1 MESEA
6 VRNETEEYQLIRRHM
21 DMLNSHPLWRSAT
34 KIFIPE
40 NNLGL
45 EASHLHG
52 LVQEYPDVVT
62 YWQND
67 QRPGVVMT
75 HESKNR
81 YHKMMTTCL
90 YQGKLLFERD
100 LFTTS
105 RNLTVKRILPA
116 VREQFERYHWEV
128 RQARDNYGKR
138 SLALTGKMGT
148 KNDDMCVALQMIYD
162 YGHQLT
168 TNPRNPVFD
177 TVNPANIRRIAM
189 IEVLVNAS

>member
-6 VRNETEEYQLIRRHM
+6 VRNEMEEYQLIRRHM
-21 DMLNSHPLWRSAT
+21 DMLNSHPLWRSAV

-52 LVQEYPDVVT
+52 LVQEFPDVVT
-62 YWQND
+62 FWQND

-90 YQGKLLFERD
+90 YQGKLVFERD

-105 RNLTVKRILPA
+105 RNLTAKKILPT

-138 SLALTGKMGT
+138 ALALTGKMGS

-162 YGHQLT
+162 YGFQLT
-168 TNPRNPVFD
+168 TDPRHEVYKS
-177 TVNPANIRRIAM
+177 VNPANVKRIAI
-189 IEVLVNAS
+189 IEVLINSS